1 MNPRSLLAPASALMS
16 RLTYAGKFTL
26 IGLVLL
32 IPGALALRAY
42 WTQQGAQIAFS
53 AKERVGMVYL
63 EPANELAVR
72 LVDARSLAV
81 RASGG
86 DAAAR
91 AGLQQAVARV
101 SQASAAVE
109 RAEAE
114 TGAELETTKLWDELK
129 RTIATATRPPY
140 GTRQEAYDAY
150 RPAVDGAIALVVQV
164 ANGSNLILDPD
175 LDTYYLMDTLIAKLP
190 AAADHAGRTAG
201 LTRIVEADGGMDQR
215 VALASETAL
224 LEATLTALTTGLN
237 TAFEKT
243 ARTSLRGELSP
254 ALKALETKTST
265 ANVAALEAE
274 ATPRLDALLKV
285 RIDKLTAAR
294 TKLGAIFAVML
305 VLALYLFLGFFTSVR
320 TAVARLA
327 GRLTSLTQHD
337 TAALRSGLEA
347 IARRD
352 LTLEIA
358 PVTEPITDIDRDELG
373 HVARAVNAVRDD
385 TVASVHAYNATRA
398 ALAEAIGNV
407 ARGAESVSGT
417 SRDMAGASE
426 QAGRSVSEIATAV
439 ADVARGAER
448 QVHRTNSARE
458 TTDDVAVATKQG
470 VADARETVAAAQRA
484 REAAHSGG
492 RAVNE
497 VFAAMRAVEESSASA
512 AETIRGLSAKSDD
525 IGGIA
530 ATIAGIAEQTN
541 LLALNAAIEAAR
553 AGDSGK
559 GFAVVAEEVRR
570 LAEDSE
576 RAAANI
582 GTLIRDIQSAT
593 AATASV
599 IEQAA
604 ERTAAGTAGVD
615 GARDAFALIG
625 TSVDDMGT
633 RVEAIA
639 AGIAVIAERMGRVE
653 ADMGEVTS
661 VAEITSAAS
670 EQVTAVA
677 QETSGAAQEMAGS
690 AAALADT
697 AGELSRLVAAF
708 TLA

>member
-1 MNPRSLLAPASALMS
+1 M
-16 RLTYAGKFTL
+16 
-26 IGLVLL
+26 
-32 IPGALALRAY
+32 
-42 WTQQGAQIAFS
+42 
-53 AKERVGMVYL
+53 
-63 EPANELAVR
+63 
-72 LVDARSLAV
+72 
-81 RASGG
+81 
-86 DAAAR
+86 
-91 AGLQQAVARV
+91 
-101 SQASAAVE
+101 
-109 RAEAE
+109 
-114 TGAELETTKLWDELK
+114 
-129 RTIATATRPPY
+129 
-140 GTRQEAYDAY
+140 
-150 RPAVDGAIALVVQV
+150 QV

-190 AAADHAGRTAG
+190 TAADQAGRTAG
-201 LTRIVEADGGMDQR
+201 PARIVEADGSMDQR
-215 VALASETAL
+215 VALASANGS
-224 LEATLTALTTGLN
+224 LEATLTALATGLN

-243 ARTSLRGELSP
+243 ARTRLRGELSP
-254 ALKALETKTST
+254 ALRRSTPKPST

-285 RIDKLTAAR
+285 RIDKLAAAR

-305 VLALYLFLGFFTSVR
+305 ALALYLFLGFFTSVR

-407 ARGAESVSGT
+407 APRCRERLGHLTRHGRRV
-417 SRDMAGASE
+417 R
-426 QAGRSVSEIATAV
+426 AGRALRHEIADAV

-497 VFAAMRAVEESSASA
+497 VFAAMRAVEESSAAA

-582 GTLIRDIQSAT
+582 GTLIGDIQSAT
-593 AATASV
+593 ARTASV

-625 TSVDDMGT
+625 TSVDDMAT

-653 ADMGEVTS
+653 EDMGEVTS

-677 QETSGAAQEMAGS
+677 QETSGAARRWPARPPRWPTPRASCHGS
-690 AAALADT
+690 SPRSPW
-697 AGELSRLVAAF
+697 LS
-708 TLA
+708 